1 MIDLLAQ
8 KHINYEQAQRTF
20 TNIQEHSNAKSVKLA
35 RVEAMREEADMTL
48 MAITH
53 TQTHTHIHIYTST
66 CT

>member
-8 KHINYEQAQRTF
+8 KHINYEQAQHTF
-20 TNIQEHSNAKSVKLA
+20 TNTQEHSNAKSVKLA
-35 RVEAMREEADMTL
+35 IVGAMREEADMTL